1 MQSVSTWSY
10 FILLDDD
17 LVILYIC
24 AYIYIYIY
32 MFHRAETTAKTWHQ
46 SSQWKQP
53 QNTLNIFLGTNLKK
67 MLINHYF
74 HCVEYGWQKLHKH
87 YWLHLQQL
95 SIFGHTAGPFNQ
107 NLLPTKSSFEGA
119 DKWAVSMPFQI
130 SAITENRLKRQNDA
144 QSLQKSTA
152 LAKDTRGRH
161 TSLTISAQHWNK
173 TIAIASRGQIFWMLL
188 WSGWW
193 IIWFVCCS

>member
-17 LVILYIC
+17 LIILYI
-24 AYIYIYIY
+24 YVRIY

-53 QNTLNIFLGTNLKK
+53 QNNLNIFLGTNLKK
-67 MLINHYF
+67 MFINHYF

-95 SIFGHTAGPFNQ
+95 SISGHTVGPFNQ
-107 NLLPTKSSFEGA
+107 NLLPTKSSLEGA

-130 SAITENRLKRQNDA
+130 SAITEIRLKRQ
-144 QSLQKSTA
+144 KRWT
-152 LAKDTRGRH
+152 KPPKIYGTCKRH
-161 TSLTISAQHWNK
+161 
-173 TIAIASRGQIFWMLL
+173 
-188 WSGWW
+188 
-193 IIWFVCCS
+193 